1 MLRWRVYSSDKKEF
15 RNEPPVLGTW
25 DLGKMERKASTLLQ
39 NLRQQLSKE
48 NEKILN
54 HKFVKDA
61 EDGRLNVEK
70 LKLFA
75 TQQYYTI
82 NHDLRSLAVMLSR
95 AGNDEE
101 VDFFRMLVDGDREAL
116 KRLMLL
122 STELGL
128 GEVELDSAVILA
140 GAASY
145 THFLAWLANYA
156 NAGEQAAA
164 LTVNLPV
171 WGSNCKRLGNAL
183 RIKYGLKEVGLFELF
198 TGPIEVIETP
208 ALKIMD
214 NYLSRHSSGMERCAR
229 LIQAYEL
236 SFWDT
241 IYEGA

>member
-1 MLRWRVYSSDKKEF
+1 
-15 RNEPPVLGTW
+15 
-25 DLGKMERKASTLLQ
+25 MERNASNFLQ

-54 HKFVKDA
+54 HEFVKDA
-61 EDGRLNVEK
+61 EDGRLSVEK
-70 LKLFA
+70 VKLFV

-82 NHDLRSLAVMLSR
+82 NYDLRSLAAMLSKSR
-95 AGNDEE
+95 NDDE
-101 VDFFRMLVDGDREAL
+101 VDFFRMLLDADREAL
-116 KRLMLL
+116 RRLMLL
-122 STELGL
+122 SRELGL
-128 GEVELDSAVILA
+128 RQVDLDFAVILA

-145 THFLAWLANYA
+145 THYLSWLANYA

-183 RIKYGLKEVGLFELF
+183 RTKYGVKETGLFELF
-198 TGPIEVIETP
+198 SGPTEAIDAP

-214 NYLSRHSSGMERCAR
+214 NCLDKHSSSMERCAR

-241 IYEGA
+241 VYHGA

>member
-1 MLRWRVYSSDKKEF
+1 
-15 RNEPPVLGTW
+15 
-25 DLGKMERKASTLLQ
+25 MERKVSNFLQ
-39 NLRQQLSKE
+39 NLRQELSGE

-61 EDGRLNVEK
+61 EDGRLSVEK
-70 LKLFA
+70 LKLFV
-75 TQQYYTI
+75 TQQYYTV
-82 NHDLRSLAVMLSR
+82 NHDLRSLAAMLSR
-95 AGNDEE
+95 GRNDDE
-101 VDFFRMLVDGDREAL
+101 VDFFRMLLDGDREAL
-116 KRLMLL
+116 KMLILL

-128 GEVELDSAVILA
+128 RQVELDCAVILA

-145 THFLAWLANYA
+145 THYLAWLASYA

-183 RIKYGLKEVGLFELF
+183 RKKYGLKETALFELF
-198 TGPIEVIETP
+198 SGPTEAIEAP

-214 NYLSRHSSGMERCAR
+214 NYIEWHSSGMERCAR

-241 IYEGA
+241 VYQGV

>member
-1 MLRWRVYSSDKKEF
+1 
-15 RNEPPVLGTW
+15 
-25 DLGKMERKASTLLQ
+25 MERKASNFLRS
-39 NLRQQLSKE
+39 LRQQLSKE
-48 NEKILN
+48 NERILN

-61 EDGRLNVEK
+61 EDGRLSVEK

-75 TQQYYTI
+75 TQQYYTV
-82 NHDLRSLAVMLSR
+82 NHDLRSLAAMLSR
-95 AGNDEE
+95 GRNDDE

-116 KRLMLL
+116 KKLILI

-128 GEVELDSAVILA
+128 RQVELDSAVTLP

-145 THFLAWLANYA
+145 THYLAWLANYA
-156 NAGEQAAA
+156 NAGEQATA

-171 WGSNCKRLGNAL
+171 WGSNCRRLGNAL
-183 RIKYGLKEVGLFELF
+183 RNQYGLKETGFFELF
-198 TGPIEVIETP
+198 SGPTEAIEAP

-214 NYLSRHSSGMERCAR
+214 NYLERHSSGMERCAR

-241 IYEGA
+241 VYQGA